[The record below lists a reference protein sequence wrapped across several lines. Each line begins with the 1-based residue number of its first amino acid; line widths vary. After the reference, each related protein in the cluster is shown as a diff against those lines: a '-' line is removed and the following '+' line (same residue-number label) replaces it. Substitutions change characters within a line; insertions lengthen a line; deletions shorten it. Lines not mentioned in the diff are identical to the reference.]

1 MADTGLSPHQTNISS
16 IKLLKILE
24 LLASQAA
31 PLGLYEIAAQCG
43 MNQSTALRFLMS
55 LVRTGYAAQNEKT
68 GKYHVTFKICALAE
82 NVKSYSNVRN
92 LAYPYME
99 KAAAAFQETCNLSVL
114 ENYSLVY
121 IAQAVGTGKILMS
134 TQRIGHVAPL
144 YCTGAGKLMLMEL
157 PEAEIKEY
165 LDRARPVRY
174 TEQTVTEFEPLM
186 RELEEARRRGCAFD
200 NEECETGVR
209 CVAAPIRDYSGK
221 ITTAVSVSGPV
232 VRMTDA
238 HIARHLPCLLE
249 AAGEISRL
257 LGFSGESWKE
267 R

>member
-1 MADTGLSPHQTNISS
+1 MEVIYEDNHLIAVNKTCREIVQGDKTGDQPLSEM
-16 IKLLKILE
+16 LKAWLKKKYAKPGNVFIGVAHRLDRPVSGVV
-24 LLASQAA
+24 LFAKTSKALARLNTMFRDGKVKKTYWAIVKNR
-31 PLGLYEIAAQCG
+31 PPKDEDEVV
-43 MNQSTALRFLMS
+43 NW
-55 LVRTGYAAQNEKT
+55 LVRNENQN
-68 GKYHVTFKICALAE
+68 
-82 NVKSYSNVRN
+82 KS
-92 LAYPYME
+92 
-99 KAAAAFQETCNLSVL
+99 F
-114 ENYSLVY
+114 
-121 IAQAVGTGKILMS
+121 
-134 TQRIGHVAPL
+134 
-144 YCTGAGKLMLMEL
+144 
-157 PEAEIKEY
+157 
-165 LDRARPVRY
+165 
-174 TEQTVTEFEPLM
+174 
-186 RELEEARRRGCAFD
+186 AFD